1 MSLFIKYCHHNVTAD
16 SICHHSSYFSIYHS
30 ISVYYIFVCV
40 TAYHIQ
46 SSQCQCLLSCA
57 TTVSLFPV
65 IWQQI
70 VTVYCTLS
78 IPVIISNSFSW
89 SMPPHLNHV
98 FILSFNTD
106 IDDVLDLLPH
116 LLHPSHNDGKGCSY
130 FLHLCINHLHLL
142 HHSLPCCCINHS
154 NSLHLCITHSCYVYC
169 SLQCAASIACINTKI
184 PEILN
189 NTKILNSI
197 DRCDVC
203 SKLSSLSPAVSS

>member
-1 MSLFIKYCHHNVTAD
+1 MS
-16 SICHHSSYFSIYHS
+16 SIC
-30 ISVYYIFVCV
+30 
-40 TAYHIQ
+40 
-46 SSQCQCLLSCA
+46 CLTC
-57 TTVSLFPV
+57 
-65 IWQQI
+65 
-70 VTVYCTLS
+70 C
-78 IPVIISNSFSW
+78 IPAIMTGN
-89 SMPPHLNHV
+89 
-98 FILSFNTD
+98 
-106 IDDVLDLLPH
+106 
-116 LLHPSHNDGKGCSY
+116 GCSY

-203 SKLSSLSPAVSS
+203 SKLSSLSHCITGSCFHSIQKLLCCLFWVQCMLSDFYDCVCSESRFLLQAQCCLCLISSLWVTILSASPVVSLFISLLIAAALSCHFPIAADSCHSHCESHMCHQSVHLIQLRATYE